1 MPTHRVAGTLG
12 HPPIEGETVANQSN
26 RWPTWVVVVAIII
39 LIPVIVWALSLTMS
53 LLAAMSIGGVLLI
66 AAIVGLFVWLRGRVD
81 ERR

>member
-1 MPTHRVAGTLG
+1 M
-12 HPPIEGETVANQSN
+12 ANRDN
-26 RWPTWVVVVAIII
+26 RWPTWVVVVAIIL

-53 LLAAMSIGGVLLI
+53 LLAAMSIGGVLLV